1 VTKEGQLNSQEF
13 ERLAKRFV
21 DAVQEFDQIA
31 AKVDRMGEKA
41 ASFFNVVA
49 KEMRR
54 RGMSEERI
62 QSMLKGAE
70 LGRQIARKP

>member
-1 VTKEGQLNSQEF
+1 MNGNSQEF

-21 DAVQEFDQIA
+21 DAIQALDQIA
-31 AKVDRMGEKA
+31 AKVDRMEKA
-41 ASFFNVVA
+41 TNFFHVVA

-54 RGMSEERI
+54 RAMPEERI

-70 LGRQIARKP
+70 LGRQIARKV

>member
-1 VTKEGQLNSQEF
+1 MNGERQEF

-21 DAVQEFDQIA
+21 DAIQELDQIA
-31 AKVDRMGEKA
+31 AKVDRMGEQA
-41 ASFFNVVA
+41 ASFFSVVA

-54 RGMSEERI
+54 RRMPEERI

-70 LGRQIARKP
+70 LGQQIARKP

>member
-1 VTKEGQLNSQEF
+1 MNGNSQEF

-21 DAVQEFDQIA
+21 DAIQELDQIA
-31 AKVDRMGEKA
+31 AKVDRLGEKA
-41 ASFFNVVA
+41 TSFFSVVA

-54 RGMSEERI
+54 RGMPEERI

-70 LGRQIARKP
+70 LGRQVARKV

>member
-1 VTKEGQLNSQEF
+1 MTKEGQLNSQEF

>member
-1 VTKEGQLNSQEF
+1 MNGEGQLNPQEL

-21 DAVQEFDQIA
+21 DAIQELDQIA

-41 ASFFNVVA
+41 TSFVHVIA

-54 RGMSEERI
+54 RGMPEERI
-62 QSMLKGAE
+62 QSMFKGAE
-70 LGRQIARKP
+70 LGRQIAKKV